1 MDVTIFLEILVG
13 GAIVGALYSL
23 VAAGLN
29 LQYGVMRILNFAH
42 GDFLMLGAY
51 ITYFSFVSFGVNPLV
66 SLIIC
71 APIMFVIGILIQS
84 GVLHR
89 LVSTSKSVEELEFK
103 SLLALFGLSWVIENL
118 ALILWGS
125 YMRGYTYMSV
135 PVNIGGSAFP
145 LNRIVAAVAS
155 VIINVAL
162 YLFLRYARAGTAMR
176 ATIEE
181 PTAAQLVGV
190 NIFKLHRLTFGL
202 GVLIAACSGTMISFS
217 FPGSITPLMGIPYT
231 AFALMVIIIGG
242 VGSFKGSLV
251 GGITVGYLTYLT
263 MRLIHPGLALAV
275 NYAFFIILLLM
286 KPKGIFAR

>member
-1 MDVTIFLEILVG
+1 MEVSIFLEILIG
-13 GAIVGALYSL
+13 GAILGALYSL
-23 VAAGLN
+23 IAAGLN

-51 ITYFSFVSFGVNPLV
+51 ITYFSFVSYGVNPLV

-71 APIMFVIGILIQS
+71 APIMFVIGILIQT

-89 LVSTSKSVEELEFK
+89 LVRTSKSVEELEFK
-103 SLLALFGLSWVIENL
+103 SFLALFGLSWVIENL
-118 ALILWGS
+118 ALILWGA
-125 YMRGYTYMSV
+125 YPRGYNYMNV
-135 PVNIGGSAFP
+135 PVNIGGSVFP
-145 LNRIVAAVAS
+145 LNRIVAAVAA

-162 YLFLRYARAGTAMR
+162 YLFLRYARVGTAMR

-202 GVLIAACSGTMISFS
+202 GVLVAACSGTIMSMMY
-217 FPGSITPLMGIPYT
+217 SITPLFGLPFT
-231 AFALMVIIIGG
+231 AFALIVIIIGG

-251 GGITVGYLTYLT
+251 GGVTVGYLTYT
-263 MRLIHPGLALAV
+263 TRRLIDPGLVLV
-275 NYAFFIILLLM
+275 INYAFLIILLLM

>member
-1 MDVTIFLEILVG
+1 MEVSVLLEVLIG
-13 GAIVGALYSL
+13 GAILGALYSL

-42 GDFLMLGAY
+42 GDFLMLGAF
-51 ITYFSFVSFGVNPLV
+51 ITYFSFVSYGVNPLV

-71 APIMFVIGILIQS
+71 APIMFVIGILVQS
-84 GVLHR
+84 GILHR
-89 LVSTSKSVEELEFK
+89 LVRTSKSVEELEFK
-103 SLLALFGLSWVIENL
+103 SLLALFGLSWIIENM
-118 ALILWGS
+118 ALIVWGS
-125 YMRGYTYMSV
+125 PIRMYSYLAK

-145 LNRIVAAVAS
+145 LNRVVAAVAS
-155 VIINVAL
+155 VILNVAL
-162 YLFLRYARAGTAMR
+162 YLFLRYARVGTAMR

-190 NIFKLHRLTFGL
+190 NIFRLHRLTFGL
-202 GVLIAACSGTMISFS
+202 GVLIAACSGTMMSLVY
-217 FPGSITPLMGIPYT
+217 PLYPRMGIQYT

-251 GGITVGYLTYLT
+251 GGVTVGYLMYTT
-263 MRLIHPGLALAV
+263 MRLITPGLTLAI
-275 NYAFFIILLLM
+275 NYAFLIILLLA